1 MFIKTYVWKHL
12 NKTQKCL
19 NQPLYLAGATIPHL
33 VKVKLKTQFYLII
46 YYFFQFYL
54 NWAFCFALLQC
65 LGKQIYVV
73 SQVYRPENCPPEIF
87 E

>member
-1 MFIKTYVWKHL
+1 MFIKTYICKHL
-12 NKTQKCL
+12 NKTKKCL
-19 NQPLYLAGATIPHL
+19 NQPLYLAGARIPHL
-33 VKVKLKTQFYLII
+33 VKVILKT
-46 YYFFQFYL
+46 QFYL

-65 LGKQIYVV
+65 LGKQIYVI